1 MSQPWTVLGID
12 LIGPLTTSASGMKYA
27 ITKTDLFTKW
37 VIAKPLVNN
46 SGPEVS
52 NVIAHVLLEHGLVR
66 KIITDRGGEFVNDLN
81 KGIFETFGLRH
92 AIASAYHPQTNG
104 QDERTNHTV
113 KNRLVKYC
121 NENQDDWDVYLVS
134 IVSAI
139 NMTYQRSSKFSPYYA
154 MYGRDP
160 ILPAVLNMTEP
171 LSEDF
176 VVGNVEDTMEQRVTA
191 LAAVNLAILKNI
203 TVAKQKQKKE
213 FETRKRKN
221 VKSFHIEEGEEVLK
235 ADMRRIGRKGLHT
248 SWAGPYR
255 VLAISENGVATLADS
270 SGVPLKQG
278 TSVAQLKP
286 FHRREVSET
295 MGGTSEEDTLVVAG
309 AACTVGLDHDYAAE
323 PINDVPS
330 IVNYINYARQWVCR
344 EKVRLKGNVSEPS
357 FFNMEEEDR
366 HNAIKAVQEEDDTSA
381 KDPFLFIFEYKADH
395 DTFLEEC
402 VDPQNLVVAC
412 GHDEEHSGAWD
423 PE

>member
-1 MSQPWTVLGID
+1 MQCLKNAMTILQQVVITANTALLKKIVNAYVWENIRSDTKKWVAECPQCQRCDRIRTVAPVMRPIVVSQPWTVLGID
-12 LIGPLTTSASGMKYA
+12 LIGPLTTSASGMKYT
-27 ITKTDLFTKW
+27 ITITDLFTKW
-37 VIAKPLVNN
+37 VIAKPLVNK

-66 KIITDRGGEFVNDLN
+66 KILTDRGRDFVNDLN

-121 NENQDDWDVYLVS
+121 NENQDDWDVHLMS

-203 TVAKQKQKKE
+203 TAAKQKQKKE
-213 FETRKRKN
+213 FKTRKRKN

-286 FHRREVSET
+286 FRRREVSET

-330 IVNYINYARQWVCR
+330 IC
-344 EKVRLKGNVSEPS
+344 K
-357 FFNMEEEDR
+357 
-366 HNAIKAVQEEDDTSA
+366 
-381 KDPFLFIFEYKADH
+381 
-395 DTFLEEC
+395 
-402 VDPQNLVVAC
+402 
-412 GHDEEHSGAWD
+412 
-423 PE
+423 